1 MEPSKSSAK
10 PPRPP
15 DPTTTRA
22 VRVLG
27 VGEQRLHR
35 PVVLQRLVKPV
46 APSIRSCRRLKTSR
60 MRPQATAGVRPA
72 SSIRPCEPQVEVADR
87 RPEHAAG
94 ARWGRQSPEHGQNG
108 WRGITKLPPDLVGDS
123 GRIMR
128 RAQPNGL
135 RSIGNAARM
144 GRHVGDGRSVTC
156 RPSRGRQRSGRQ
168 SPEPPREPGPL
179 GRGPFRS
186 ASRHSRRLGRRR

>member
-1 MEPSKSSAK
+1 MSGDESGDAVL
-10 PPRPP
+10 RWLLEG
-15 DPTTTRA
+15 DPAIRWHVLRDLEGGA
-22 VRVLG
+22 EHDIEAERQRVAL
-27 VGEQRLHR
+27 
-35 PVVLQRLVKPV
+35 
-46 APSIRSCRRLKTSR
+46 
-60 MRPQATAGVRPA
+60 TAGGRPA